1 MVSLSKGKIM
11 ATTTPEAIKM
21 KIAELSELILNAHPR
36 MPMLLREIHTVLKAD
51 PDNVTLLSEED
62 IGVIV
67 SGLKKQTQTVI
78 TAGVLSKKTKLKDTQ
93 LADL

>member
-1 MVSLSKGKIM
+1 MTIL
-11 ATTTPEAIKM
+11 TPEAIKM
-21 KIAELSELILNAHPR
+21 KIAELQECILKAHPK
-36 MPMLLREIHTVLKAD
+36 MPMLLREIHGVLKSD

-67 SGLKKQTQTVI
+67 SGLKLQTKTEIVAK
-78 TAGVLSKKTKLKDTQ
+78 TLSKKSVLKNTQ

>member
-1 MVSLSKGKIM
+1 MTILSG
-11 ATTTPEAIKM
+11 EEIKM
-21 KIAELSELILNAHPR
+21 KIAELQESILAAHPR
-36 MPMLLREIHTVLKAD
+36 MPMLLRDIHAVLKAD

-67 SGLKKQTQTVI
+67 SGLKLQTKTEI
-78 TAGVLSKKTKLKDTQ
+78 TAKTLSKKTTLKNTQ

>member
-1 MVSLSKGKIM
+1 M
-11 ATTTPEAIKM
+11 ATTTPEAIAM
-21 KIAELSELILNAHPR
+21 QIAELDQLIKAAHPR
-36 MPMLLREIHTVLKAD
+36 MPMLLRDIHTILKSD

-67 SGLKKQTQTVI
+67 SGLKMQTKTVI
-78 TAGVLSKKTKLKDTQ
+78 TAAALTKKTSLKNTQ

>member
-1 MVSLSKGKIM
+1 MALLSS
-11 ATTTPEAIKM
+11 EEIKM
-21 KIAELSELILNAHPR
+21 KIAELQESILAANPR
-36 MPMLLREIHTVLKAD
+36 MPMLLREIHGILKTD

-67 SGLKKQTQTVI
+67 SGLKKQTQTEIVAK
-78 TAGVLSKKTKLKDTQ
+78 TLNKKSKLKDTQ

>member
-1 MVSLSKGKIM
+1 MT
-11 ATTTPEAIKM
+11 TTTPEAIAM
-21 KIAELSELILNAHPR
+21 KIAELAELIHNAHPR
-36 MPMLLREIHTVLKAD
+36 MPMLLREIHTILKQD

-67 SGLKKQTQTVI
+67 NGLKKQTATVI
-78 TAGVLSKKTKLKDTQ
+78 TAGILSKKTKLKDTQ

>member
-1 MVSLSKGKIM
+1 MSILN
-11 ATTTPEAIKM
+11 PEQIKM
-21 KIAELSELILNAHPR
+21 KIAELQESILNCHPR
-36 MPMLLREIHTVLKAD
+36 MPLLLKEIHSVLKAD

-67 SGLKKQTQTVI
+67 SGLKKQTQTEIVAK
-78 TAGVLSKKTKLKDTQ
+78 TLAKKTTLKNTQ

>member
-1 MVSLSKGKIM
+1 M
-11 ATTTPEAIKM
+11 ALMSPEEIKM
-21 KIAELSELILNAHPR
+21 KIAELQESILAAHPR
-36 MPMLLREIHTVLKAD
+36 MPMLLREIHSVLKAD

-67 SGLKKQTQTVI
+67 SGLKKQTQTEIVAA
-78 TAGVLSKKTKLKDTQ
+78 TLSKKTKLKNTT

>member
-1 MVSLSKGKIM
+1 M
-11 ATTTPEAIKM
+11 ATETADSIAM
-21 KIAELSELILNAHPR
+21 KIAELSQMILAAHPR
-36 MPMLLREIHTVLKAD
+36 MPMLLRDIHTILKND

-67 SGLKKQTQTVI
+67 SGLKLQTKTVI
-78 TAGVLSKKTKLKDTQ
+78 TAAALGKKSTLKNTT